1 MTASVGSVVGSHRL
15 EAVIGAGP
23 AGVVYRAAHL
33 RLGRLAAVKMLAP
46 AAGEDEHAR
55 ARFLEQ
61 VNATAGID
69 HPSVIP
75 ILDAGVHEDEAY
87 VVMRYVGGGD
97 LKGLIARVGA
107 LDADLLTAVLGPVAG
122 ALDAAHEE
130 GVVHG
135 DVKPSNVLLE
145 WSRDGSVRHVYL
157 SDFGMAARVP
167 PDEGLSRVGPLVDR
181 FDYLAPEQVEE
192 REVGPAADVY
202 ALGCVAFHALT
213 GRAPFGG
220 RFGGA
225 VLHGRGAE
233 GVEPPSTLRP
243 SLPEAVDDPVLRA
256 LEEEPGRRFA
266 AAGDLMR
273 AVGAAF
279 GGAGAGGAGAATQ
292 AGSSTGFAAAFKAAA
307 PAPHPP
313 EVAAPPRPAAA
324 PPPQA
329 AAPPPPPPAP
339 AEAPSPAQAEA
350 PPPAAAARSAA
361 SPSEAVAPPPQEV
374 AAPPPVPPPRPAA
387 EAPPPAEPPP
397 SDAGEPDRRRR
408 RLLTVTLPVVAVT
421 IVAGIVGYIIASGG
435 GGDDSGEGQQA
446 GAAAATTAE
455 PLRAIADRD
464 LRDQRCTTTSIAGG
478 ADVLANATC
487 VPKEAQG
494 AAARRVSLTL
504 FSSREALDQ
513 VFLRSRRL
521 AQNSTSGAAG
531 CPTGRWYR
539 DAAGTRPGGRSF
551 CGPGGVRIV
560 WTDEDALVLA
570 EAVGPRPDRLAAWWQ
585 DRRDLKAGNQG

>member
-23 AGVVYRAAHL
+23 AGVVYRAAHV

-46 AAGEDEHAR
+46 APGEDDQAR

-69 HPSVIP
+69 HPSVLP

-87 VVMRYVGGGD
+87 LVMRYAGGGD
-97 LKGLIARVGA
+97 LKALITRVGA
-107 LDADLLTAVLGPVAG
+107 LDPELLTAVLGPVAG

-181 FDYLAPEQVEE
+181 FDYLAPEQVEGG
-192 REVGPAADVY
+192 EVGPAADVY

-225 VLHGRGAE
+225 VLHGRSAE
-233 GVEPPSTLRP
+233 GVAPPSALRP
-243 SLPEAVDDPVLRA
+243 NLPEAVDDPVLRA

-266 AAGDLMR
+266 AAGDLLR
-273 AVGAAF
+273 AVGAAL
-279 GGAGAGGAGAATQ
+279 AGADASGAGAATQ
-292 AGSSTGFAAAFKAAA
+292 AGSSAGFAAAFEA
-307 PAPHPP
+307 PAP
-313 EVAAPPRPAAA
+313 APAEA

-329 AAPPPPPPAP
+329 AAPPPQGTTPPPPAP
-339 AEAPSPAQAEA
+339 AEAPPPAEA
-350 PPPAAAARSAA
+350 ARA
-361 SPSEAVAPPPQEV
+361 
-374 AAPPPVPPPRPAA
+374 AAPPAEVATPPPPPPPPAA
-387 EAPPPAEPPP
+387 EAPPSAEPP
-397 SDAGEPDRRRR
+397 SEAGEPDRRRR

-421 IVAGIVGYIIASGG
+421 LVAGIVGYVIASGG
-435 GGDDSGEGQQA
+435 GGSDDGGGAQQA
-446 GAAAATTAE
+446 GAAPTSAN
-455 PLRAIADRD
+455 PLRAIAVRD
-464 LRDQRCTTTSIAGG
+464 LRDLRCTVTPAAGG
-478 ADVLANATC
+478 ADVLAIAEC
-487 VPKEAQG
+487 VPKTAQG

-504 FSSREALDQ
+504 FSSRQALDQ
-513 VFLRSRRL
+513 IFSRSL
-521 AQNSTSGAAG
+521 ALAGGGASG
-531 CPTGRWYR
+531 CPTGRWYS

-570 EAVGPRPDRLAAWWQ
+570 EAAGPRPDRLAAWWQ
-585 DRRDLKAGNQG
+585 DRRDLRPGGA